1 MTGNASKRPVR
12 AADPASVNPSMAAD
26 PLPRPAA
33 RRPRDVL
40 PPSPVRP
47 VPKSTIRYVHRRFR
61 RHLFW

>member
-1 MTGNASKRPVR
+1 MTANASKRPAR
-12 AADPASVNPSMAAD
+12 PADPASGDPPTARD
-26 PLPRPAA
+26 PLAGPVA

-47 VPKSTIRYVHRRFR
+47 VSKKTIRAVHRRFR